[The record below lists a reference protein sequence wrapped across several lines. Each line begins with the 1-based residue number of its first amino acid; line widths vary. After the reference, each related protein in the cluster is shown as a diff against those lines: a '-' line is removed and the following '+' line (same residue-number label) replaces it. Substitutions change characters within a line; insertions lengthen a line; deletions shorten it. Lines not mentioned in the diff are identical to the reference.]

1 MTTTIESPPPRNQN
15 GHPMNFKYAPEST
28 PLEGFTIKRA
38 IQRGGFGEVYYAL
51 SDAGKEV
58 AIKLLRDN
66 LDIELRG
73 VNQCLNLKHPHLLT
87 IFDVRQSTIGEHW
100 IVMEYMSGQTL
111 DQLLAQ
117 HPSGLP
123 QERVEAILNDVV
135 AGVSYL
141 HEQGI
146 VHRDLKP
153 ANIFVEPE
161 CVKLGDVG
169 LSKFIST
176 SRRSAHT
183 ESVGTVYYRA
193 PEIAHG
199 RYGRE
204 VDVYALGVIL
214 FEMLTGK
221 VPFDGESTGEILMKQ
236 LTQPPNLGALPSAMR
251 SVVGRALEKD
261 PLKRTPTAVQLAS
274 EFRAAAHRPVA
285 PPQPEWKP
293 AARERQPVL
302 EAADAFEADSPNE
315 SRPIPWHEE
324 DELGWRVAI
333 VIGRVFGIA
342 AVSLIVVGFLVPTP
356 IGLTRWNMLG
366 PASMGL
372 VIYGGVT
379 LLHSQFSNHSQRGRR
394 HRHEA
399 DDAPQVPWHEEGSLT
414 RMVSVGTARAL
425 GGAAVVVIVLLTLFL
440 IRTGAS
446 RWDLMGFASIVLVI
460 YGGVTLFRHLLSN
473 NASQRRHSE
482 PPAPRARQLNPR
494 YQRSTGPETVR
505 FIPPAQRAADV
516 TGAMAVAALCAALVT
531 VVLMSF
537 QTILKTPAQ
546 AMLFAFTTTFGAWA
560 AMLPAKLWEGRATD
574 GAGRRITTAI
584 AGMCAGAG
592 AAFVDQSLRVHL
604 SIQDF
609 SGLVMARSVFH
620 SPLTGP
626 DSRIVSYAMFFGTL
640 LLVRRWWFHVDA
652 YREKRLRLTSIFWT
666 TAASYVIAEMFDF
679 PTDWA
684 VMWGLSISATAQL
697 ASAWVAP
704 EQRGSSA

>member
-1 MTTTIESPPPRNQN
+1 MPTTIESPPPRNQN

-73 VNQCLNLKHPHLLT
+73 VNQCLNLKHPNLLT
-87 IFDVRQSTIGEHW
+87 IFDVKQSTGGEHW

-117 HPSGLP
+117 HPTGLP
-123 QERVEAILNDVV
+123 QARIEAVLNDVV

-161 CVKLGDVG
+161 SVKLGDVG

-183 ESVGTVYYRA
+183 ESVGTVYYMA

-236 LTQPPNLGALPSAMR
+236 LTQPPNLGALPAALR

-261 PLKRTPTAVQLAS
+261 PLKRTQTAALLAS
-274 EFRAAAHRPVA
+274 EFRAAVHRPA
-285 PPQPEWKP
+285 TPPKPEWKP
-293 AARERQPVL
+293 AARVRQPVL
-302 EAADAFEADSPNE
+302 EAAEAFEADDTDE
-315 SRPIPWHEE
+315 SRSIPWYEQ
-324 DELGWRVAI
+324 DRLAWQVAI

-342 AVSLIVVGFLVPTP
+342 GVSLILVGFLVPIP
-356 IGLTRWNMLG
+356 IGLTRWNFLG
-366 PASMGL
+366 PASMGFL
-372 VIYGGVT
+372 IYGGVT
-379 LLHSQFSNHSQRGRR
+379 LLHSQFSKDSQRRRR
-394 HRHEA
+394 HRHAA
-399 DDAPQVPWHEEGSLT
+399 DDARHSPWHEQAGLT
-414 RMVSVGTARAL
+414 RMASVGTGRAF
-425 GGAAVVVIVLLTLFL
+425 GVAAVVGIVLVTLFL
-440 IRTGAS
+440 IRSGAS
-446 RWDLMGFASIVLVI
+446 RWDLTAFASIGLMI

-473 NASQRRHSE
+473 NAAHRRHAEQS
-482 PPAPRARQLNPR
+482 APRARQLNPR
-494 YQRSTGPETVR
+494 YQRNCGPETVR
-505 FIPPAQRAADV
+505 FMSPAQRAADV

-537 QTILKTPAQ
+537 QTILKTPSQ
-546 AMLFAFTTTFGAWA
+546 AMLFALTTTFGAWA

-592 AAFVDQSLRVHL
+592 ACVVDQSLRVGFY
-604 SIQDF
+604 IQDF
-609 SGLVMARSVFH
+609 SGLAMARSVFQ

-626 DSRIVSYAMFFGTL
+626 DSRMVSYAMFFGTL

-652 YREKRLRLTSIFWT
+652 YREKRLRLTSVFWT
-666 TAASYVIAEMFDF
+666 TAASFVIAEMFDF

-704 EQRGSSA
+704 EQRGTSA